1 MDAPASTTPDT
12 GTNSKAHLFWPGLVF
27 ALLGAQLV
35 LVIVAIYLSTSD
47 PSVVV
52 EPNYYQQALHWDEH
66 VAQLRTNAALGW
78 SLTIDVAPTADLRGQ
93 RELTAT
99 LLNRD
104 GTPLDG
110 ATITITLFHH
120 ARGHARTGL
129 KLTAASA
136 GRYVALGPLRRA
148 GLWQFRC
155 TVQRG
160 PDTFTAVIDQ
170 DVSAAPGGA

>member
-1 MDAPASTTPDT
+1 MAAPAGTTLDAA
-12 GTNSKAHLFWPGLVF
+12 NSRAHLFWPGLVL
-27 ALLGAQLV
+27 ALLGAQLG
-35 LVIVAIYLSTSD
+35 LVIVAIYLATSD

-52 EPNYYQQALHWDEH
+52 EPNYYQQALRWDEH
-66 VAQLRTNAALGW
+66 AAQLRTNAALGW

-93 RELTAT
+93 RALTAT
-99 LLNRD
+99 LRHRD

-120 ARGHARTGL
+120 ARGHDRTHL
-129 KLTAASA
+129 TLTAAGA
-136 GRYVALGPLRRA
+136 GRYVARAPLPRS

-155 TVQRG
+155 AVRRG

-170 DVSAAPGGA
+170 DISAVRGGT

>member
-1 MDAPASTTPDT
+1 MDAPAATPDT
-12 GTNSKAHLFWPGLVF
+12 RTNSKAHLFWPGLVF

-66 VAQLRTNAALGW
+66 AAQLRTNAALGW
-78 SLTIDVAPTADLRGQ
+78 SLTLDVAPRADLRGQ

-104 GTPLDG
+104 DTPLDG
-110 ATITITLFHH
+110 ATVSIMLFHH
-120 ARGHARTGL
+120 ARGHDRTDL
-129 KLTAASA
+129 TLTAAGD
-136 GRYVALGPLRRA
+136 GRYVALAPLRRA

-160 PDTFTAVIDQ
+160 PDTFTAVVDQ
-170 DVSAAPGGA
+170 DVSAAAGGA